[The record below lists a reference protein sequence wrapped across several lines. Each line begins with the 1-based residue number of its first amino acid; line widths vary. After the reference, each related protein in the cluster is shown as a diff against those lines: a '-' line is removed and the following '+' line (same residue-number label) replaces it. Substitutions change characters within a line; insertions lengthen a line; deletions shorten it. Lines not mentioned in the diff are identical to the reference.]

1 MLDSGATL
9 MRECWSHL
17 HCRMASSTPY
27 FAYGSNLDAGD
38 WAQHCGSRGV
48 DPAGLRDLEPAWLID
63 HRLEFDYE
71 SPSRE
76 GGAADVVPGKLGQA
90 VPGALMELD
99 QRGIEA
105 MDRKEGHPTI
115 YKRRLISVSTLDGTT
130 HKVETYCVTSG
141 LRSAEFVAP
150 TDKYVGLLRGGLEQ
164 RGLPTT
170 HLDAAMRGLNSS
182 GHSIGHIFVYG
193 TLLPGE
199 CRNAHLLGYDP
210 SEDRVA
216 EATADLVHL
225 GGFPG
230 LIPGSGTVRGVL
242 YTFSDPAPALVSL
255 DQIEGF
261 SPGQPSLFR
270 RVVLQVQTKEGQEW
284 AWAYVYD
291 GAGGVPLP
299 GGDWLEV
306 AR

>member
-1 MLDSGATL
+1 
-9 MRECWSHL
+9 
-17 HCRMASSTPY
+17 MASSTPY
-27 FAYGSNLDAGD
+27 FAYGSNLDADD
-38 WAQHCGSRGV
+38 WEQHCRARGA

-99 QRGIEA
+99 QRGIEV

-115 YKRRLISVSTLDGTT
+115 YKRRPISVSTLDGTT
-130 HKVETYCVTSG
+130 HEVETYCVTSES
-141 LRSAEFVAP
+141 RSADFVAP
-150 TDKYVGLLRGGLEQ
+150 TDKYAGLLRKGLEQ

-170 HLDAAMRGLNSS
+170 HLDAAMSGLASS
-182 GHSIGHIFVYG
+182 GHGIGHIFVYG

-210 SEDRVA
+210 SENRVA

-225 GGFPG
+225 GGYPG

-242 YTFSDPAPALVSL
+242 YTFPDSAPALASL

-270 RVVLQVQTKEGQEW
+270 RVVLPVQTSKGLEW
-284 AWAYVYD
+284 AWTYVYD
-291 GAGGVPLP
+291 GVGGVPLP